1 MLIDIQ
7 PFLTYIR
14 AEYLNPS
21 PNNVG
26 HFQEG
31 AVFAI
36 STVAGQAP
44 SFNIMVNET
53 SVFSN
58 ISAAALSNSRPS
70 QKFDDDDYNFY
81 NCPESD
87 ASVVHLDYLTNINSC
102 AVWRRDKGFWQKG
115 NYLFTLDFPNANQQ
129 LQLIELEDGNYIFW
143 DNSLI
148 TWGEG
153 VIEKLPNYEED

>member
-14 AEYLNPS
+14 AEYLNS
-21 PNNVG
+21 SQNNIG
-26 HFQEG
+26 HFQE
-31 AVFAI
+31 AAIFAI
-36 STVAGQAP
+36 STVAGQDP
-44 SFNIMVNET
+44 SFNVMVNEV

-58 ISAAALSNSRPS
+58 IPASALSNSRPAP
-70 QKFDDDDYNFY
+70 KFEENDYSFNH
-81 NCPESD
+81 CPENES
-87 ASVVHLDYLTNINSC
+87 SVIHLDYLTNVNSC
-102 AVWRRDKGFWQKG
+102 AVWKRNKSFWQKG

-148 TWGEG
+148 TWSEE
-153 VIEKLPNYEED
+153 VPEKLPEYEV